1 MIGLAFGRNRKDI
14 TQAVAIS
21 EAKAGDEAV
30 RLTKA
35 VETLMATQSLSAVDL
50 PEGPLRASLQSFM
63 TKRDEERKRNLGNM
77 ASIAKE
83 ASEAAINIGWMTYD
97 VGEVA
102 RATQTIA
109 GATEE
114 MAASIAEVSQT
125 SDTVVT
131 VAQDAL
137 VAMQACVG
145 DGQQARNAMQEID
158 SRTSLISDRV
168 VVLERAIS
176 QIEVMATAIAS
187 ISNQTNL
194 LALNA
199 TIEAA
204 RAGEAG
210 RGFSVVAAEVKS
222 LSAQTA
228 KSTGEIRALLSTLTT
243 EMSSIS
249 VAVGESR
256 TAVTTGRAIVE
267 QLEARVAQTN
277 ERISHASDLNQAIS
291 QMLGQQRSATAEIS
305 TSVQGI
311 AAKAAKTHEEID
323 KITTRL
329 VRAETLGQKSLET
342 AGQSIPNFALTRL
355 VADIGLWKRKLA
367 RILVGLAP
375 ADQSAATITG
385 RPGQN
390 LSAELELSEFK
401 THPAMARFAKAERT
415 ALDEAARMI
424 GGVAS
429 GNWDVGTPAYRA
441 ATTAMKAM
449 IDAAAEMLGLG
460 SNAGDLDDEA

>member
-1 MIGLAFGRNRKDI
+1 MIGFTRKRDLKIPGPAAASPPEQADVARLA
-14 TQAVAIS
+14 A
-21 EAKAGDEAV
+21 
-30 RLTKA
+30 A
-35 VETLMATQSLSAVDL
+35 VEALMGSQGIGAVDL
-50 PEGPLRASLQSFM
+50 PDGVLKSALARLHGRGEDDNR
-63 TKRDEERKRNLGNM
+63 RNLGSL
-77 ASIAKE
+77 AYIGKE

-102 RATQTIA
+102 RSTQTIA

-137 VAMQACVG
+137 TAMSACVG
-145 DGQQARNAMQEID
+145 DGHQARAAMQEID
-158 SRTSLISDRV
+158 TRTSLISDRV
-168 VVLERAIS
+168 VVLERAIA

-187 ISNQTNL
+187 ISAQTNL

-228 KSTGEIRALLSTLTT
+228 KSTGEIRGLLSTLTA
-243 EMSSIS
+243 EMGSIS

-256 TAVTTGRAIVE
+256 SAVNSGRAIVD
-267 QLEARVAQTN
+267 QLEMRVAQTN
-277 ERISHASDLNQAIS
+277 ERISQASDLNQAIS

-305 TSVQGI
+305 TSVQSI

-323 KITTRL
+323 KITSRL
-329 VRAETLGQKSLET
+329 VKAETFGRTALDAET
-342 AGQSIPNFALTRL
+342 GRVADFGLVRL
-355 VADIGLWKRKLA
+355 PADIGMWKRKLA

-375 ADQSAATITG
+375 PDTADATMLG
-385 RPGQN
+385 RPG
-390 LSAELELSEFK
+390 LSVCTELMAGPLK
-401 THPAMARFAKAERT
+401 NHPAMTRLAAAEKT
-415 ALDEAARMI
+415 ALEEAARMV
-424 GGVAS
+424 GAVAS
-429 GNWDVGTPAYRA
+429 NNWDVGTPAYQA
-441 ATTAMKAM
+441 AAAAMK
-449 IDAAAEMLGLG
+449 EMLGAATDLLG
-460 SNAGDLDDEA
+460 AK

>member
-1 MIGLAFGRNRKDI
+1 MIGLSLGRARKDSPSV
-14 TQAVAIS
+14 TAGAVQRADL
-21 EAKAGDEAV
+21 DEV
-30 RLTKA
+30 RLAKA
-35 VETLMATQSLSAVDL
+35 VEALMASQNLQALDL
-50 PEGPLRASLQSFM
+50 PDGVLKTALQQLMSSRE
-63 TKRDEERKRNLGNM
+63 TEKRRNLGNM
-77 ASIAKE
+77 ADIAKE

-102 RATQTIA
+102 RSTQTIA

-137 VAMQACVG
+137 TAMQACVG
-145 DGQQARNAMQEID
+145 DGQQARSAMMEID
-158 SRTSLISDRV
+158 TRTSQIANRV

-187 ISNQTNL
+187 ISAQTNL

-243 EMSSIS
+243 EMGSIS
-249 VAVGESR
+249 EAVGESR
-256 TAVTTGRAIVE
+256 GAVNTGRAIVD
-267 QLEARVAQTN
+267 QLETRVAQTN
-277 ERISHASDLNQAIS
+277 ERISHASNLNQAIS

-305 TSVQGI
+305 TSVQSI
-311 AAKAAKTHEEID
+311 AGKAAKTHEEIE

-329 VRAETLGQKSLET
+329 VKAEA
-342 AGQSIPNFALTRL
+342 AGQTALEAGGRNMSDYALVRL
-355 VADIGLWKRKLA
+355 AADIGVWKRKLA

-375 ADQSAATITG
+375 AEKGAATMN
-385 RPGQN
+385 GQAGY
-390 LSAELELSEFK
+390 SICTELRNGAYRD
-401 THPAMARFAKAERT
+401 HPALNRLADAERI
-415 ALDEAARMI
+415 ALREADRM
-424 GGVAS
+424 VAAVAAN
-429 GNWDVGTPAYRA
+429 NWDVGTPAYRE
-441 ATTAMKAM
+441 ATDAMKAM
-449 IDAAAEMLGLG
+449 LQAAAEM
-460 SNAGDLDDEA
+460 NR

>member
-1 MIGLAFGRNRKDI
+1 MIGLAFGRTRKDSPDI
-14 TQAVAIS
+14 ASIPDTKSVGEVA
-21 EAKAGDEAV
+21 

-35 VETLMATQSLSAVDL
+35 IETLVATQNVTAVDL
-50 PEGPLRASLQSFM
+50 PEGPLRTSLHTFM
-63 TKRDEERKRNLGNM
+63 SKRDMERKRNLGNM
-77 ASIAKE
+77 AAIAKE

-137 VAMQACVG
+137 TAMQACVG
-145 DGQQARNAMQEID
+145 DGQQARNAMHEID
-158 SRTSLISDRV
+158 ARTSLISDRV

-199 TIEAA
+199 TSEAA

-228 KSTGEIRALLSTLTT
+228 KSTGEIRALLSTLTA

-256 TAVTTGRAIVE
+256 TAVTTGRSIVE

-277 ERISHASDLNQAIS
+277 ERISQASNLNQAIS

-311 AAKAAKTHEEID
+311 AAKASKTHEEIE
-323 KITTRL
+323 KITNRL
-329 VRAETLGQKSLET
+329 VRAEGLGQTSLDS
-342 AGQSIPNFALTRL
+342 AGVNIPNFVLVRL
-355 VADIGLWKRKLA
+355 IADVGVWKRKLA
-367 RILVGLAP
+367 RVLVGLAP
-375 ADQSAATITG
+375 ADATAATISG
-385 RPGQN
+385 RPGQTI
-390 LSAELELSEFK
+390 SADLERGEFK
-401 THPAMARFAKAERT
+401 SHPSLARFAKAERI
-415 ALDEAARMI
+415 ALDEAAKMVAAI
-424 GGVAS
+424 GA
-429 GNWDVGTPAYRA
+429 NDWDTGTPAYRN
-441 ATTAMKAM
+441 ATDAMKTM
-449 IDAAAEMLGLG
+449 IGAASEMSGV
-460 SNAGDLDDEA
+460 SQTSTDD

>member
-1 MIGLAFGRNRKDI
+1 MIGLAFGRTRKDSSAI
-14 TQAVAIS
+14 VAS
-21 EAKAGDEAV
+21 AQSVSQDEAA

-35 VETLMATQSLSAVDL
+35 VETLMATQDLTTLDL
-50 PEGPLRASLQSFM
+50 PEGPLRASLTTFM
-63 TKRDEERKRNLGNM
+63 GKRDQERRRNLGNM
-77 ASIAKE
+77 AAIAKE
-83 ASEAAINIGWMTYD
+83 ASEATINIGWMTYD

-137 VAMQACVG
+137 TAMQACVG
-145 DGQQARNAMQEID
+145 DGEQARNAMQEIE

-228 KSTGEIRALLSTLTT
+228 RSTGEIRALLSTLTA

-256 TAVTTGRAIVE
+256 AAVTTGRTIVE
-267 QLEARVAQTN
+267 QLESRVAQTN
-277 ERISHASDLNQAIS
+277 DRISQASNLNQAIS

-311 AAKAAKTHEEID
+311 AAKASKTHEEIE
-323 KITTRL
+323 KITVRL
-329 VRAETLGQKSLET
+329 KQAEDLGQTSLDT
-342 AGQSIPNFALTRL
+342 AGANIPNFVL
-355 VADIGLWKRKLA
+355 VRMPADIGVWKRKLA
-367 RILVGLAP
+367 TILVGLAP
-375 ADQSAATITG
+375 PEAGAATISG
-385 RPGQN
+385 RPGPTI
-390 LSAELELSEFK
+390 AETLARSDYAN
-401 THPAMARFAKAERT
+401 HPAMARFARAERT

-424 GGVAS
+424 AAIAAS
-429 GNWDVGTPAYRA
+429 DWGTGTPAYTA
-441 ATTAMKAM
+441 ATDAMGVM
-449 IDAAAEMLGLG
+449 IEAAATMAGLP
-460 SNAGDLDDEA
+460 SAAN

>member
-1 MIGLAFGRNRKDI
+1 MIGLGFGRTRKD
-14 TQAVAIS
+14 TLPNEPTPGTSSDGEVA
-21 EAKAGDEAV
+21 

-35 VETLMATQSLSAVDL
+35 IETLVATQNLSAVDL
-50 PEGPLRASLQSFM
+50 PEGPLRNSLHSFM
-63 TKRDEERKRNLGNM
+63 SKRDVERRRNLGNM
-77 ASIAKE
+77 AGIAKE

-137 VAMQACVG
+137 TAMQACVG
-145 DGQQARNAMQEID
+145 DGQQARNAMHEID
-158 SRTSLISDRV
+158 ARTSLISDRV

-228 KSTGEIRALLSTLTT
+228 KSTGEIRALLSTLTA
-243 EMSSIS
+243 EMASIS

-256 TAVTTGRAIVE
+256 TAVTTGRSIVE

-277 ERISHASDLNQAIS
+277 ERISQASSLNQAIS

-311 AAKAAKTHEEID
+311 AAKASKTHEEIE
-323 KITTRL
+323 KITNRL
-329 VRAETLGQKSLET
+329 VRAETLGQTSLDS
-342 AGQSIPNFALTRL
+342 AGVNIPNFVLVRL
-355 VADIGLWKRKLA
+355 IADIGVWKRKLA
-367 RILVGLAP
+367 RVLVGLAP
-375 ADQSAATITG
+375 ADASAATISG
-385 RPGQN
+385 RPGQTIA
-390 LSAELELSEFK
+390 SELERSELK
-401 THPAMARFAKAERT
+401 THPSLARFVKAERT
-415 ALDEAARMI
+415 ALDEAAKMVAAI
-424 GGVAS
+424 GVS
-429 GNWDVGTPAYRA
+429 DWDTGTPAYRN
-441 ATTAMKAM
+441 ATDAMKTM
-449 IDAAAEMLGLG
+449 IGAASEMSGVAQ
-460 SNAGDLDDEA
+460 SSLDD

>member
-1 MIGLAFGRNRKDI
+1 MIGFSLGRARKESLAV
-14 TQAVAIS
+14 T
-21 EAKAGDEAV
+21 AGPVKHSDLDEA

-35 VETLMATQSLSAVDL
+35 VEALMATQNIGSLDIPDGMLKTA
-50 PEGPLRASLQSFM
+50 LQNLM
-63 TKRDEERKRNLGNM
+63 GGREQEKRRNLGNM

-131 VAQDAL
+131 VARDAL

-145 DGQQARNAMQEID
+145 DGQQARSAMHEID
-158 SRTSLISDRV
+158 IRTSQISDRV

-187 ISNQTNL
+187 ISAQTNL

-249 VAVGESR
+249 EAVGESR
-256 TAVTTGRAIVE
+256 GAVTTGRAIVE

-305 TSVQGI
+305 TSVQNI
-311 AAKAAKTHEEID
+311 AGKAAKTHEEIE

-329 VRAETLGQKSLET
+329 VKAETSGQTALEY
-342 AGQSIPNFALTRL
+342 GGRQMSDYALVRL
-355 VADIGLWKRKLA
+355 PADIGVWKRKLA
-367 RILVGLAP
+367 RILVGLMP
-375 ADQSAATITG
+375 ADQSAATING
-385 RPGQN
+385 QPGY
-390 LSAELELSEFK
+390 SICKELRAGAMRD
-401 THPAMARFAKAERT
+401 HPALNRLADAERI
-415 ALDEAARMI
+415 ALKEAERMI
-424 GGVAS
+424 SAIAQS
-429 GNWDVGTPAYRA
+429 NWDVGTPAYRE
-441 ATTAMKAM
+441 ATDAMKTM
-449 IDAAAEMLGLG
+449 LDAAAEMNG
-460 SNAGDLDDEA
+460 

>member
-1 MIGLAFGRNRKDI
+1 MPAAA
-14 TQAVAIS
+14 QQV
-21 EAKAGDEAV
+21 EADDL
-30 RLTKA
+30 RLSAA
-35 VETLMATQSLSAVDL
+35 VEALMSSQGMAAVDL
-50 PEGPLRASLQSFM
+50 PDGKLKSSL
-63 TKRDEERKRNLGNM
+63 ERFRSRGADDNQRNLSSI
-77 ASIAKE
+77 ASMAKE

-137 VAMQACVG
+137 TAMSACIG
-145 DGQQARNAMQEID
+145 DGREAKSAMQEID
-158 SRTSLISDRV
+158 ARTSLISDRV
-168 VVLERAIS
+168 VVLERAIA

-187 ISNQTNL
+187 ISAQTNL

-228 KSTGEIRALLSTLTT
+228 KSTGEIRGLLSTLTA
-243 EMSSIS
+243 EMGAIS

-256 TAVTTGRAIVE
+256 NAVTSGRAIVE
-267 QLEARVAQTN
+267 QLEMRVEQTN
-277 ERISHASDLNQAIS
+277 ERISQASDLNQAIS
-291 QMLGQQRSATAEIS
+291 QMLSQQRSATAEIS
-305 TSVQGI
+305 TSVQSI
-311 AAKAAKTHEEID
+311 AGKAAKTHEEID
-323 KITTRL
+323 KITIRL
-329 VRAETLGQKSLET
+329 VKAESFGRSALAAESERVTAYGLVSL
-342 AGQSIPNFALTRL
+342 P
-355 VADIGLWKRKLA
+355 ADIGMWKRKLA

-375 ADQSAATITG
+375 ADSTDATMLG
-385 RPGQN
+385 RPNHSVCTDLKNGPMRDHPALGR
-390 LSAELELSEFK
+390 LSASEK
-401 THPAMARFAKAERT
+401 T
-415 ALDEAARMI
+415 ALDEAAKM
-424 GGVAS
+424 VAAVAAN
-429 GNWDVGTPAYRA
+429 NWDVGTPAYQAAAAAMKEMLRA
-441 ATTAMKAM
+441 A
-449 IDAAAEMLGLG
+449 
-460 SNAGDLDDEA
+460 NDLLDGK